1 VRAVAARHDLLVGGQ
16 GDAWLS
22 LDFPGD
28 AARVAVD
35 ADPGGGGPYLAAAAL
50 VRRIV
55 QSDPAAAQAFSP
67 AHVLTVLAVAP
78 DLAPKLSVS
87 DAQAA
92 SLTVSREGDARSW
105 TLRLAH
111 GLTDIVLAHFARA
124 AAGLGVVAFVNADA
138 ADPLDQEFIAVL
150 LRRADPRRVRVRV
163 LAGADRFED
172 SLASALRAF
181 ARPIRT
187 VSVKSS
193 PPLSPPKPADDPALL
208 SATAKHCMEMV
219 YYAAA
224 LDYARRGRRALDP
237 EDRGKVYAELTRHVI
252 FASLLLARFDD
263 VEQICRDFQPGRDD
277 PALLAHGAY
286 AMAILN
292 ARLYDP
298 SRHDYDAAR
307 AWVEQSLA
315 FTESLPP
322 SEVRAVNL
330 AFLQNTLALVQM
342 RKGRLPAALRLLNG
356 GLRFMAREAPGR
368 FRTASAILLHNRAR
382 LRVMMKQPDAAIIDL
397 TTLLRQE
404 PSDSDA
410 YVDRG
415 LLHQR
420 AGRYA
425 AALAD
430 YDAAIAWS
438 PPFETP
444 HFNRAQ
450 VLSALGRP
458 DNALRDYDR
467 VLELNPDHAEAR
479 INRAC
484 LRYDQGD
491 QDGARADVEVVLERA
506 PDNARALCL
515 RGLIQMAGGEVAE
528 AHGSFTAAI
537 AANPLLADA
546 WANRAAAGFRQGD
559 ADAALSDLS
568 DALRLRED
576 PIVLCNR
583 ARIFES
589 TNRWSEAQADYARAL
604 EIAPD
609 LEGAT
614 ARQRTCRRHLE

>member
-1 VRAVAARHDLLVGGQ
+1 M
-16 GDAWLS
+16 
-22 LDFPGD
+22 
-28 AARVAVD
+28 
-35 ADPGGGGPYLAAAAL
+35 
-50 VRRIV
+50 
-55 QSDPAAAQAFSP
+55 
-67 AHVLTVLAVAP
+67 
-78 DLAPKLSVS
+78 
-87 DAQAA
+87 
-92 SLTVSREGDARSW
+92 
-105 TLRLAH
+105 
-111 GLTDIVLAHFARA
+111 
-124 AAGLGVVAFVNADA
+124 
-138 ADPLDQEFIAVL
+138 
-150 LRRADPRRVRVRV
+150 
-163 LAGADRFED
+163 
-172 SLASALRAF
+172 
-181 ARPIRT
+181 
-187 VSVKSS
+187 SVKSS
-193 PPLSPPKPADDPALL
+193 PPIPSPKPADDPASL

-224 LDYARRGRRALDP
+224 LDYARRGLRALDP

-263 VEQICRDFQPGRDD
+263 VEQICRNLRPGQDD
-277 PALLAHGAY
+277 PGLLAHGAY

-298 SRHDYDAAR
+298 SRHDYDAAT

-330 AFLQNTLALVQM
+330 AFLQNTMALVQM
-342 RKGRLPAALRLLNG
+342 RKGRLQAALRLLNS
-356 GLRFMAREAPGR
+356 GLRLMAREAPGR

-382 LRVMMKQPDAAIIDL
+382 LRMAMKRPDAAVADL

-458 DNALRDYDR
+458 EAAARDYDR
-467 VLELNPDHAEAR
+467 VLELNPHHTEAR

-484 LRYDQGD
+484 LRYAQGD
-491 QDGARADVEVVLERA
+491 HDGARADADVILERA

-515 RGLIQMAGGEVAE
+515 RGLIQMAGADLAH

-537 AANPLLADA
+537 AADPRLADA
-546 WANRAAAGFRQGD
+546 WANRAATAFRQGD
-559 ADAALSDLS
+559 AEAALNDLS
-568 DALRLRED
+568 AALALRED

-589 TNRWSEAQADYARAL
+589 ANRWSEARADYARAL
-604 EIAPD
+604 EIAPN
-609 LEGAT
+609 LEGAAAGLKLAKNT
-614 ARQRTCRRHLE
+614 SNLAK